1 MNHKILF
8 IITSFHQGGIETYLL
23 RFLTHMKGNIT
34 PIVLCNKNK
43 FDTEFLNKFKIYN
56 VKIVFLP
63 INFSFSSIIRFYKLL
78 KTEKI
83 ITICDFRGDFSGL
96 SLLISWAAKI
106 KNRIVFYR
114 ESVHQFEPTFL
125 KSIYVKLSNFLI
137 IKFST
142 KILSNSSE
150 AFKAF
155 FSSSA
160 LKGKYHRVLRNGV
173 YNENE
178 IIKKINIR
186 NFYGIPTDAFVVG
199 HVGRYTPAKNHD
211 LIISLAKKICLKDN
225 NYYFLLC
232 GADIKKNIYSDII
245 KYNLEK
251 NIIVPGLCK
260 DIYSYLEALDVFL
273 FPSYNE
279 GQPNALI
286 EAMIAGVPVL
296 ASNIPSIKETVAKE
310 MESYL
315 LNPEAMDDFLKQIE
329 NIKNGDIIYDTEK
342 VKIWAQ
348 DLYSQ
353 NKRFNEFY
361 KELLN
366 TNYSQ

>member
-1 MNHKILF
+1 MSHKILF

-23 RFLTHMKGNIT
+23 RFLTHTKGNIT

-43 FDTEFLNKFKIYN
+43 FDTEFLDEFKIYN

-63 INFSFSSIIRFYKLL
+63 INFSPTSIVRFYKLL

-83 ITICDFRGDFSGL
+83 ITVCDFRGDFSGL
-96 SLLISWAAKI
+96 SLMISWAAKI

-114 ESVHQFEPTFL
+114 ESVHQFEPSFL
-125 KSIYVKLSNFLI
+125 KNTYVKLFNYLI

-150 AFKAF
+150 AFKSF
-155 FSSSA
+155 FNSST

-186 NFYGIPTDAFVVG
+186 SFYDIPANAFVVG
-199 HVGRYTPAKNHD
+199 HIGRYTPAKNHD
-211 LIISLAKKICLKDN
+211 LIVALAKKICLKDN

-232 GADIKKNIYSDII
+232 GADVKKNIYDDII

-260 DIYSYLEALDVFL
+260 DIYSHLEAMDVFL

-286 EAMIAGVPVL
+286 EAMISGVPVV

-310 MESYL
+310 MESSL
-315 LNPEAMDDFLKQIE
+315 LNPDAMGNFLKQIE
-329 NIKNGDIIYDTEK
+329 NIKNGDIIYDIEK

-348 DLYSQ
+348 DTYSQ
-353 NKRFNEFY
+353 NKQFNEFY
-361 KELLN
+361 KELFN
-366 TNYSQ
+366 TNYS